1 MPATMKDIARL
12 TGLSLATISKYLN
25 GGHVLPA
32 NQRAIEQ
39 AINQLGYTVNSVARS
54 LKTRRSMTIGVL
66 IPHLENVFSTSII
79 SELEDKLHQV
89 GYSTIICDYHHDPEM
104 EAEKLDFLAHRQ
116 IDGLVMM
123 PLSGCRDALVKLRE
137 RQIPVVLIDR
147 PVEGLDCDAVLVK
160 NRKAS
165 FQAVSRLAEAG
176 HERIAIICGPQ
187 GVYTADERLYG
198 YMDAL
203 KHYQIKLDEDL
214 VQYGNYDT
222 KSGYVLTARL
232 LDRQKPPTAVFV
244 TNHEMTYGSVLAVNE
259 RDLLMPKQLSL
270 IGFDHKLLNQVLR
283 PPLAVVTQPL
293 KQIGQTVAELLV
305 HRLTGINR
313 QEPAIIKY
321 LDAVWHDGGSYGPL
335 S

>member
-1 MPATMKDIARL
+1 MAATMKDIARL

-32 NQRAIEQ
+32 NQQ
-39 AINQLGYTVNSVARS
+39 AIDQAIHQLGYTVNSVARS

-79 SELEDKLHQV
+79 SELEDKLHQI
-89 GYSTIICDYHHDPEM
+89 GYSTIICDYHHDPAL
-104 EAEKLDFLAHRQ
+104 EAEKLGFLTDRQ

-123 PLSGCRDALVKLRE
+123 PLSGCREALAKLKE

-176 HERIAIICGPQ
+176 HERIAVICGPQ

-198 YMDAL
+198 YKDAL
-203 KHYQIKLDEDL
+203 THYRIKIDEDL
-214 VQYGNYDT
+214 IQYGHYDT
-222 KSGYVLTARL
+222 ESGYTLTARL

-244 TNHEMTYGSVLAVNE
+244 TNHEMTYGAVLAVHE
-259 RDLLMPKQLSL
+259 RDLLMPDQLSL
-270 IGFDHKLLNQVLR
+270 IGFDHQLLNQVLR
-283 PPLAVVTQPL
+283 PKLAVVMQPL
-293 KQIGQTVAELLV
+293 KQIGHTVAELLLN
-305 HRLTGINR
+305 RLTGR
-313 QEPAIIKY
+313 DHQCPAQVRY
-321 LDAVWHDGGSYGPL
+321 LDAVWQNGGSYGPL